1 VTKVDASKTRTTKI
15 TQEIDSIVRQIV
27 SKYHPEK
34 IILFGSA
41 VRGDLEEAN
50 DLDFLIIKDNVPY
63 YGIDRMR
70 ELDDLIER
78 DMAADMLVYR
88 PAEFEERVALGD
100 PFIKSILKEGRV
112 LYG

>member
-1 VTKVDASKTRTTKI
+1 MKMGMAEERGSRI
-15 TQEIDSIVRQIV
+15 TQEIDSIVSQIV
-27 SKYHPEK
+27 SKYRPEK

-41 VRGDLEEAN
+41 ARGDFEEAN
-50 DLDFLIIKDNVPY
+50 DLDFLIVKDDVPY

-88 PAEFEERVALGD
+88 PAELAERVALGD